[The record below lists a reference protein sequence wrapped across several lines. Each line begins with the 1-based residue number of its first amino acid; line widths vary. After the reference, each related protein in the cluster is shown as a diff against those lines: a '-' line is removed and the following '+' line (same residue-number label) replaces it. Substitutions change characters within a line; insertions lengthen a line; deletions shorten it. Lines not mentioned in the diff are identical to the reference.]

1 MRWNLT
7 ANSALLQHTGLVKPY
22 GKTEP
27 VGQKCRSATQ
37 QGFTLIEL
45 LVAMAIFAIAGVAVM
60 RATTEHIRAV
70 TQLEEMTLASFIAEN
85 QLQLNRLEQKWPP
98 EAKKQGE
105 VKMANRTWLWQQVSL
120 ETADANF
127 RQLKVSVSPAEEPER
142 VIYSLQTFVA
152 KPELAK
158 E

>member
-1 MRWNLT
+1 MT
-7 ANSALLQHTGLVKPY
+7 ANMAVPLRQ
-22 GKTEP
+22 
-27 VGQKCRSATQ
+27 R
-37 QGFTLIEL
+37 GFTLIEL

-70 TQLEEMTLASFIAEN
+70 TQLEEMTIASFIAEN

-105 VKMANRTWLWQQVSL
+105 VKMANRQWLWQQSSL
-120 ETADANF
+120 ETADPNF
-127 RQLKVSVSPAEEPER
+127 RQLKVTVSPLEEPDR
-142 VIYSLQTFVA
+142 VIYSLQTFVG
-152 KPELAK
+152 KPDQSNK

>member
-1 MRWNLT
+1 MT
-7 ANSALLQHTGLVKPY
+7 AKSPQKLAAKS
-22 GKTEP
+22 
-27 VGQKCRSATQ
+27 GQS
-37 QGFTLIEL
+37 GFTLIEL

-70 TQLEEMTLASFIAEN
+70 TQLEEMTFASFIAEN

-105 VKMANRTWLWQQVSL
+105 VKMANRMWLWQQSSL
-120 ETADANF
+120 ETADPNF
-127 RQLKVSVSPAEEPER
+127 RQIKVTVSPLEEPAR
-142 VIYSLQTFVA
+142 VIYSLQTFVG
-152 KPELAK
+152 KPERDK

>member
-1 MRWNLT
+1 
-7 ANSALLQHTGLVKPY
+7 
-22 GKTEP
+22 
-27 VGQKCRSATQ
+27 
-37 QGFTLIEL
+37 
-45 LVAMAIFAIAGVAVM
+45 MAIFAIAGVAVM

-105 VKMANRTWLWQQVSL
+105 VKMANRTWLWQQSSL
-120 ETADANF
+120 ETADPNF

>member
-1 MRWNLT
+1 MT
-7 ANSALLQHTGLVKPY
+7 ASMAVK
-22 GKTEP
+22 KA
-27 VGQKCRSATQ
+27 R
-37 QGFTLIEL
+37 GFTLIEL

-70 TQLEEMTLASFIAEN
+70 TQLEEMTIASFIAEN

-105 VKMANRTWLWQQVSL
+105 VKMASRQWLWQQSSL
-120 ETADANF
+120 ETADPNF
-127 RQLKVSVSPAEEPER
+127 RQLKVTVSPLEEPDR
-142 VIYSLQTFVA
+142 VIYSLQTFVG
-152 KPELAK
+152 KPDQRDK